1 MKIIVGL
8 FLFLACVPCVYADTI
23 LFNSGKTIEGKIV
36 EENAESVK
44 VDLSGATLTYWKDEI
59 KEIKKAE
66 EPEIKPVGIKAE
78 KKEEAPIVITDNNR
92 SGSKEAIKD
101 YIKQLDDAAQL
112 VERIISKAK
121 TDIGALI
128 KKNSGDVDEQRI
140 SSGQRDII
148 EKAKRE
154 IGALMKKISSLY
166 APRGCGKLKE
176 YSMKIAR
183 TVYGEFEANSS
194 GVSNMGELSS
204 FWNDFEKKLM
214 ELRTFYQTERT
225 KVLQENKIDQGN

>member
-36 EENAESVK
+36 EENAESIK
-44 VDLSGATLTYWKDEI
+44 VDSSGVTLTYWKDEI
-59 KEIKKAE
+59 KEIIKAKGPE
-66 EPEIKPVGIKAE
+66 TEPVEIKAE
-78 KKEEAPIVITDNNR
+78 KSEEAPITITSNNR
-92 SGSKEAIKD
+92 SSSKEAIKD
-101 YIKQLDDAAQL
+101 YIKQLDEAAQR
-112 VERIISKAK
+112 VESIIGKAK
-121 TDIGALI
+121 AGIGALI
-128 KKNSGDVDEQRI
+128 KKKSGDVDEQRI
-140 SSGQRDII
+140 SFGQRDII
-148 EKAKRE
+148 EKAKSE
-154 IGALMKKISSLY
+154 IAALMKKIGSLY

-214 ELRTFYQTERT
+214 ELKTFYQTERT